1 MVINMLSFERT
12 LYWTKN
18 IPLIGINHIFVIKT
32 AAVSEPHSIS
42 RSGKAVLVLTNKQ
55 QI

>member
-12 LYWTKN
+12 VYWTKN
-18 IPLIGINHIFVIKT
+18 IPLIRINCILVIQT
-32 AAVSEPHSIS
+32 SAVSEAHSIS
-42 RSGKAVLVLTNKQ
+42 HSGKAVLVLTNKQ